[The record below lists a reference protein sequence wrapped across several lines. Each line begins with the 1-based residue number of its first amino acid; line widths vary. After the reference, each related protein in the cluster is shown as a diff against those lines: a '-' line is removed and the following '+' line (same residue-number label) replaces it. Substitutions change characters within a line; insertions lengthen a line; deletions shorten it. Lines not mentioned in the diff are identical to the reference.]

1 MAMSENKARMFR
13 GDLAYAF
20 TPEMVNARRR
30 CGQACTRYNNAG
42 EFTTRRRQV
51 EMWKESAL
59 CFEKDNR
66 FFKANDSSIIN
77 DKTPLPPPAETEE
90 ADEELFA
97 EEAWVEP
104 PIHIDYGTNVEL
116 GDNVFLNFNTTI
128 VDTCKVKI
136 GARTLFG
143 PNVSLYAGGH
153 PLDPEV
159 RNGTKGPE
167 YGGAITIEEDCWI
180 GGNVTVLPN
189 VTIGKGSTIGAAA
202 VVTKV
207 R

>member
-1 MAMSENKARMFR
+1 MEGVGFSAKNVNIFSFGA
-13 GDLAYAF
+13 DL
-20 TPEMVNARRR
+20 P
-30 CGQACTRYNNAG
+30 
-42 EFTTRRRQV
+42 
-51 EMWKESAL
+51 
-59 CFEKDNR
+59 
-66 FFKANDSSIIN
+66 SIVG

-104 PIHIDYGTNVEL
+104 PIHIDYGVNVEL
-116 GDNVFLNFNTTI
+116 GANVFLNFNTTI
-128 VDTCKVKI
+128 VDTCKIKI

-143 PNVSLYAGGH
+143 PNVSLYGGGH

-167 YGGAITIEEDCWI
+167 WGGSITIGEDCWI
-180 GGNVTVLPN
+180 GGNVVVLPN
-189 VTIGKGSTIGAAA
+189 VEIGKGSTIGAGA

-207 R
+207 RYSFLSRRPGC